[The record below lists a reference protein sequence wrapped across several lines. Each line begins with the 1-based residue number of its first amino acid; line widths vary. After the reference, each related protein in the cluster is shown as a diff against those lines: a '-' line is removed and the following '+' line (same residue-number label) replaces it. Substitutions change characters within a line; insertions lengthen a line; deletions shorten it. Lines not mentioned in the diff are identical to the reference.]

1 MTSTASAS
9 PTSTVVW
16 SVPRWAAT
24 AAASDD
30 SSKERSAK
38 PTVKVR
44 TEPEEC
50 RCIRATI
57 VLESIP
63 PERNAPTGTSATILA
78 ATASDNASSS
88 WSIISVSETVSGC
101 RRPRATASAGDQ

>member
-1 MTSTASAS
+1 MASAS
-9 PTSTVVW
+9 PTWTAVC
-16 SVPRWAAT
+16 SVPRCAAT

-30 SSKERSAK
+30 SSKDRSAN

-44 TEPEEC
+44 TGTDEC

-63 PERNAPTGTSATILA
+63 PERKAPTGTSATILA

-88 WSIISVSETVSGC
+88 WSVISESEPVSWFC
-101 RRPRATASAGDQ
+101 RARATASAADQ